1 MNIDQQIENA
11 LNQKMYEWKYKYL
24 QDKNNTIYTTWAT
37 ESNFK
42 DAYKKTKVISKNS

>member
-1 MNIDQQIENA
+1 MTPYQQINAA

-24 QDKNNTIYTTWAT
+24 DDKSNSVYTTWAT

-42 DAYKKTKVISKNS
+42 SSYKKTKVISKN